1 MANRTVYNASLVM
14 TADVKQAKSALE
26 QLSNTLKNLV
36 SSNIKGMSIGD
47 TLTNDLLKAQQSA
60 IQLQNILSKS
70 TNINTGKLDL
80 TKFSDSLKKAKL
92 DLNDL
97 YKSLSSFGVQGEKAF
112 LSLTNQLMSAEI
124 PLKRTSKLFDDLWIT
139 MKNTM
144 KWQLT
149 SSVMHSF
156 VGTMKSA
163 VGYAQDLNKSLNNI
177 RIVTGYNVDQMAKF
191 AKQANEAAKTLKTT
205 TTSYTDASLIYYQ
218 QGLDTKAVKER
229 TDATIKMANVTS
241 ESAKAVSDY
250 MTAIWNNFDDGSKSL
265 EYYADVMTALGAAT
279 ASSTDEIAA
288 GLEKFA
294 AVSETV
300 GLSYEYATAALATVT
315 AETRQSADVVGN
327 AFKTLFSRIQGLNL
341 GETLD
346 DGTTLNKYSSALA
359 KVGVDIKETNGQIK
373 DMDVILDELGSK
385 WQTLSNDTQMALAQT
400 VAGVRQY
407 NQLISLMNSWDK
419 FKINLDIAKDS
430 RGTLNKQQEI
440 YAESWEAASKK
451 VKTSLE
457 GIYDSV
463 INDKAIIKITNGF
476 ANFLNLIEN
485 VSDSL
490 GGMRGILFGLG
501 AVVTKVFS
509 KQMTESLNNMFY
521 SFGTATGYHQMV
533 GQQMRAKAIIAA
545 ENSIKD
551 TVNEEADHRRLQVN
565 LDNLKFQ
572 DQLLKVKQNIT
583 QEDFEALNG
592 LTKINEVYGEILAKA
607 IEIKQNSLM
616 EQGANLNQLYNIV
629 RNNGGNQQSYINAKD
644 NLQKQID
651 AYNLFEYKNFDAS
664 VYANNSRGL
673 IDVAKSLGINSKLFQ
688 QLEGAIQTAEQ
699 QNGSAEF
706 VKEVQNLYEKL
717 YQRIISKLTA
727 DFLKAANVDAK
738 KHPEIF
744 KKTKESVG
752 QHVENYG
759 RVKES
764 NDNVKVAE
772 ENYKIVKEA
781 TEKAIQSSQRAAQT
795 LGATVTGALNGITSL
810 GYAINSLSSIKDV
823 FNDDTLSNWEKMVRI
838 TTSLSF
844 GLSGLINGFKGLSQ
858 IGNIGKS
865 IGTAIQSYGE
875 ALLAQEK
882 FEEAKASA
890 VAAAATQA
898 ENAEGKEDIVVTT
911 GQIAAEKG
919 LEEQKEETAKSS
931 LKEAGAQKVENAEG
945 KEDIVVTTG
954 QTVAEKGLTEAQK
967 KALATILSKIKT
979 LGWYALAIGAV
990 AAIIYVLVKAYNA
1003 DAEAAEKAR
1012 KNLEEATQTAES
1024 AKQAYSDLLTSI
1036 ENYNNAKSAIEDL
1049 TYGTQ
1054 EWKDAIYEANQE
1066 VLALIKN
1073 YPILASYLDRD
1084 NKNGLLAIK
1093 PEGLDIVEQ
1102 QAFQQKANA
1111 QNAQLLSEIIAN
1123 NATNKSN
1130 ITDAYRNNEN
1140 YRTFKYE
1147 ATTYNSNLDA
1157 LNGGIKKETS
1167 GILLKDDYRKLVDLI
1182 IEDKNYLQKNSTE
1195 QIIDDLGLTVEKYY
1209 GKADSNTL
1217 QGKAINDF
1225 GEEWLT
1231 AFVDSIKNTPELF
1244 SELTDSVRSTIEANK
1259 IYAEQIIQNSFGEN
1273 ETYKNSLNKDA
1284 LDTILSGNIDTEII
1298 KNKANNLKNSI
1309 EDGKAD
1315 SYYQEEYA
1323 KAMGYQHIKDK
1334 NNGKGVYLVNGEEKE
1349 ISDEVIYQWYV
1360 LNDIIKQTT
1369 ESLPALESTL
1379 EGLRQKAL
1387 EGDADSQAAYSMVK
1401 TGSATAGVSIGQ
1413 LETLQDNDKNIADF
1427 EKIYGEKNFEVIWT
1441 SMGFKNAQAYVDA
1454 FNNEVNNIEI
1464 PVFDEEYKEN
1474 FDKLSLDAAKKI
1486 QETMEQLELGPAG
1499 EQAGQSFLDAFNKLF
1514 KSGLSQE
1521 AIEALAQID
1530 WSKEGSL
1537 EEGKQILEDL
1547 GYNAENFSG
1556 YLEELAAQ
1564 AYQLDFSVFEDLRK
1578 DLESIAGIISGL
1590 DLGSILS
1597 EEDYQLLSKY
1607 VDELENYFMLTSQG
1621 RKFIGT
1627 DEDADM
1633 IGEEAYKAGLEKLQ
1647 QQQNAQSEVSDYGH
1661 DVNGTR
1667 VDANWSRYGTNGDW
1681 KDANLDRERTLQNIL
1696 NNESKETL
1704 EAIGVGY
1711 GDWAGKNLNE
1721 LQLSSEQIG
1730 KFFDSLTAMTSNPI
1744 DESTIHEYNQTVLG
1758 DSKNINEFDDNLNM
1772 VGIENTGLTPEQL
1785 ENQRQYFQNLA
1796 NEQAKAAQSYQ
1807 ELNQLMLDG
1816 EINQEAYQKGLVE
1829 QAKQY
1834 PELTDE
1840 IKEYNKIISDSSA
1853 SSKEQEEAWGK
1864 LNNAFKHAKIADVA
1878 KDMKEAKKTMDDLT
1892 ESMGDNAEQTDE
1904 YKESANKMANALNE
1918 AFGTESIDPTFVKEN
1933 WEDISNFLETGST
1946 KLYDK
1951 LAIKAA
1957 MIGTDIGDSLIADGT
1972 IDEKVN
1978 NIINNISALE
1988 GESFTISGSA
1998 DMSNLLGGLDLAQT
2012 SAADLAQLLTNLAAS
2027 GIIIQTEGL
2036 QKLIDTLKAA
2046 QGDLSAAE
2054 ALEGQEEVTIQ
2065 IGATSASKVPNGFS
2079 EDLQNGGY
2087 SGGGSG
2093 GGSGKST
2100 GDSLQDTIQK
2110 RRDRRREL
2118 LGLKQEGLNPEDA
2131 SKYYQEEI
2139 DLIEEENEL
2148 LEEQIDMYKEQL
2160 PEAVE
2165 EFNDLVR
2172 SKGFGQFQL
2181 VLNDDGTVANL
2192 DAVLADLQSRWD
2204 YAELMED
2211 TDLQN
2216 NLDEIYNALMGPLGI
2231 QENIDENVALI
2242 AKNKKEQAELAL
2254 EDIVNRI
2261 DWRIKQIDY
2270 QIEKLNYYQEK
2281 LLIQAHGNKQTIEAM
2296 LEGFQYQEQEML
2308 QLFEKGATLRQGI
2321 DELIAA
2327 KAQYPDYAQ
2336 MFDEQILEYQS
2347 DLIDVNMDI
2356 LELRAEMEEL
2366 IQNVL
2371 EAALDEMD
2379 IQNERIDRYVSMLD
2393 RFQNIID
2400 LSGRSI
2406 LDQSLKVELGVA
2418 KLDTL
2423 INKMSI
2429 SKQTMEGLAEATKL
2443 AQEALAKRTADDDET
2458 SVSFW
2463 ENQVEM
2469 LEIELEKAQDDFLTN
2484 WEEVLEAAADIF
2496 DMRVEL
2502 TVQTLEQA
2510 LSPFSSL
2517 SVLEDRYN
2525 KEKDLQEKYLDDATK
2540 LYELNKLN
2548 RQVNQSITDEND
2560 LLAKS
2565 KLRDIQEEIL
2575 AYQKAGVQ
2583 MSQYD
2588 LDILQKKYDLRLA
2601 EIALMEAQNSK
2612 TSMRLI
2618 RDAAGN
2624 WTYAYDADQTA
2635 IDEAL
2640 QSVEDATYELQK
2652 ASTDYID
2659 EMTEEMI
2666 SIKQEFVEAIG
2677 DLDRNSTDY
2686 TEQLLYLQQHYMKE
2700 YNAVLGE
2707 FQKGVENAGLTIHD
2721 TWYGATLDLYNF
2733 EDAQKHF
2740 SDASDLAIS
2749 ELMVNY
2755 KDWQKVVEQA
2765 MGVAGTSWESFGD
2778 DTGATLDSLEE
2789 HIQALCDE
2797 ISKLVDVL
2805 MEYVAMSIG
2814 MVEEWQSK
2822 YSKQVDAELAKNEAY
2837 MEMPGHGGNAG
2848 SSGSKGIDV
2857 SDISDFSSAMTYYIA
2872 MNGAKGFNDP
2882 YYQALKDARDK
2893 KIKEEG
2899 LEAVSTDR
2907 IDALLKNAASNGAA
2921 TSSDY
2926 LGTDI
2931 LVINPNTGNTYS
2943 SYTEDTVSAA
2953 ENEKYTGKAEIVIN
2967 FQLGD
2972 LGKYTGQGGRGAGIS
2987 IATGYK
2993 SQPYIPVSIGNKT
3006 QSYSLTSN
3014 GKSTTTTSATSSGGP
3029 GSWDDPRSG
3038 WCSAWISD
3046 LMHYS
3051 GVADYVGGDA
3061 KVAVTNHNPSRW
3073 DYGDIADGTIVG
3085 SYGGK
3090 YGHIGIV
3097 SGGLI
3102 YSTSNTGNTL
3112 DAMTP
3117 EEYERVYGA
3126 LYTTSEVSTEA
3137 AKNAE
3142 YVYKRENGIP
3152 TVDIPEQTVVE
3163 SQNIKT
3169 PAVRYNRFNMIPML
3183 YDTGGYTGMWG
3194 PQGKWALLHE
3204 KELVLN
3210 KADTSNILDAV
3221 KISRGVDDKIS
3232 DMIAFTNNSLRDLL
3246 SYVKLPIFETQPIE
3260 QTVQIQAEFPGVTDQ
3275 YEIQEALSNLSNDA
3289 SQYLNIQRNFW

>member
-149 SSVMHSF
+149 SSVMHGF
-156 VGTMKSA
+156 MGTMKSA

-177 RIVTGYNVDQMAKF
+177 RIVTGYNADQMAKF
-191 AKQANEAAKTLKTT
+191 AKQANEAAKMLKTT

-218 QGLDTKAVKER
+218 QGLDSKAVKER
-229 TDATIKMANVTS
+229 TDATIKMANVTG

-341 GETLD
+341 GETQD

-359 KVGVDIKETNGQIK
+359 KVGVDIKDVNGQIK
-373 DMDVILDELGSK
+373 QMDTILDELGAK
-385 WQTLSNDTQMALAQT
+385 WGMLSNDTQMALAQA

-407 NQLISLMNSWDK
+407 NQLISLMNNWDT
-419 FKINLDIAKDS
+419 FKINLGVAKDS
-430 RGTLNKQQEI
+430 RGTLNKQQKI

-476 ANFLNLIEN
+476 ADFLNLIEN

-490 GGMRGILFGLG
+490 GGMRGILLGLG

-533 GQQMRAKAIIAA
+533 GQQMRAKAITAA
-545 ENSIKD
+545 ENSLKD
-551 TVNEEADHRRLQVN
+551 TINEEADHRRLQVN

-592 LTKINEVYGEILAKA
+592 LTKINEIYGEILAKA

-651 AYNLFEYKNFDAS
+651 TYNLFEYKNFDSS

-738 KHPEIF
+738 KKIQVF

-759 RVKES
+759 SVKES
-764 NDNVKVAE
+764 NDNVKAAE

-810 GYAINSLSSIKDV
+810 GYAISSLSSIKDV
-823 FNDDTLSNWEKMVRI
+823 FNDDTLSDWEKMVRI

-844 GLSGLINGFKGLSQ
+844 GLSGLINSFRGLSQ

-882 FEEAKASA
+882 FEEAKAS
-890 VAAAATQA
+890 VMVAAATQA
-898 ENAEGKEDIVVTT
+898 ENAEGKEDIAITAGQTVV
-911 GQIAAEKG
+911 EKG
-919 LEEQKEETAKSS
+919 LEEQKEETAKAS
-931 LKEAGAQKVENAEG
+931 LGEAGAQEVENAEG
-945 KEDIVVTTG
+945 KKDIAITTG
-954 QTVAEKGLTEAQK
+954 QAVAEKGLTEAQK
-967 KALATILSKIKT
+967 KALMTILSKIKN
-979 LGWYALAIGAV
+979 LGLYALAIGAV
-990 AAIIYVLVKAYNA
+990 AAVIYTLVKAYNA
-1003 DAEAAEKAR
+1003 DAEAAEKSR
-1012 KNLEEATQTAES
+1012 KNLEEATQAAES
-1024 AKQAYSDLLTSI
+1024 AKQAYNDLLTSI
-1036 ENYNNAKSAIEDL
+1036 ENYNNAKNAIEDL

-1073 YPILASYLDRD
+1073 YPILASYLNRD
-1084 NKNGLLAIK
+1084 DKTGLLTIN
-1093 PEGLDIVEQ
+1093 PEGLNIVEQ
-1102 QAFQQKANA
+1102 QAFRQKVNA
-1111 QNAQLLSEIIAN
+1111 QNAQLVSEMIAN
-1123 NATNKSN
+1123 TDINKSD
-1130 ITDAYRNNEN
+1130 ITDAYRNNQN

-1147 ATTYNSNLDA
+1147 ATTYNSNADA

-1167 GILLKDDYRKLVDLI
+1167 GILLEDDYKKLVDLI
-1182 IEDKNYLQKNSTE
+1182 IEDKNYLQKNSAE
-1195 QIIDDLGLTVEKYY
+1195 KIINDLGLTVEKYY

-1217 QGKAINDF
+1217 SGKAINDF
-1225 GEEWLT
+1225 GEEWLI
-1231 AFVDSIKNTPELF
+1231 AFVNSIKNTPELF

-1273 ETYKNSLNKDA
+1273 KTYKNSLNKDA
-1284 LDTILSGNIDTEII
+1284 LDTILSGNINAEII
-1298 KNKANNLKNSI
+1298 KSKADNLKNAI
-1309 EDGKAD
+1309 DGKTD
-1315 SYYQEEYA
+1315 SDYQEEYA
-1323 KAMGYQHIKDK
+1323 RAMGYQHIKDK
-1334 NNGKGVYLVNGEEKE
+1334 NNGKGVYLINGKEEE

-1360 LNDIIKQTT
+1360 LNDIVKQTT

-1387 EGDADSQAAYSMVK
+1387 EGDANSQAAYSMIK

-1413 LETLQDNDKNIADF
+1413 LETLKNNEKTITDF
-1427 EKIYGEKNFEVIWT
+1427 EAIYGENFEAIWT
-1441 SMGFKNAQAYVDA
+1441 SMGFENAQAYVDA
-1454 FNNEVNNIEI
+1454 FNEEVKNVEI
-1464 PVFDEEYKEN
+1464 PVFGGEYKEN
-1474 FDKLSLDAAKKI
+1474 FNKLSLDAAKKI
-1486 QETMEQLELGPAG
+1486 QETMEQLEFGPAG
-1499 EQAGQSFLDAFNKLF
+1499 EQAGEDFLKAFNALF
-1514 KSGLSQE
+1514 ESGLSQE
-1521 AIEALAQID
+1521 AIEALAQVD

-1556 YLEELAAQ
+1556 VLKGLAAQ
-1564 AYQLDFSVFEDLRK
+1564 AYQLDFSVFEDLK
-1578 DLESIAGIISGL
+1578 EDLESIAGIISGL

-1627 DEDADM
+1627 DEDANM
-1633 IGEEAYKAGLEKLQ
+1633 IGEKAYKAGLEKLQ
-1647 QQQNAQSEVSDYGH
+1647 QQQNAQEEMSGYGH
-1661 DVNGTR
+1661 DVNGVR

-1681 KDANLDRERTLQNIL
+1681 EDANLDRKGTLQNIL

-1711 GDWAGKNLNE
+1711 GDWAGKDLEKLNLDE
-1721 LQLSSEQIG
+1721 EQIG
-1730 KFFDSLTAMTSNPI
+1730 KFFDALTTMTSNLI
-1744 DESTIHEYNQTVLG
+1744 DESTIHDYNQTTLG
-1758 DSKNINEFDDNLNM
+1758 DSKNINEFEDNLNM
-1772 VGIENTGLTPEQL
+1772 IGVENTGLTLEQI
-1785 ENQRQYFQNLA
+1785 EGQRQYFQDLA

-1834 PELTDE
+1834 PAL
-1840 IKEYNKIISDSSA
+1840 
-1853 SSKEQEEAWGK
+1853 SKEVKAYEEALVDANGDTSKCTEKWNE
-1864 LNNAFKHAKIADVA
+1864 LNRAFKSNQIGKAA
-1878 KDMKEAKKTMDDLT
+1878 KDLKESKKTMEDL
-1892 ESMGDNAEQTDE
+1892 SAVLDE
-1904 YKESANKMANALNE
+1904 GAKVNEDYIAASQNMADSLSE
-1918 AFGTESIDPTFVKEN
+1918 IFGVKVDPTFVQDN
-1933 WEDISNFLETGST
+1933 IDDIFEYIETGSGDI
-1946 KLYDK
+1946 LQR
-1951 LAIKAA
+1951 LNQKAA
-1957 MIGTDIGDSLIADGT
+1957 AVSVEGVDFSALTDGVDGFIEHINSADG
-1972 IDEKVN
+1972 
-1978 NIINNISALE
+1978 L
-1988 GESFTISGSA
+1988 SFTLSGDA
-1998 DMSNLLGGLDLAQT
+1998 DMMNIKTELGEVQVQANELGNFINSLANSGVEFNLENMEAFKELLAAIQSKDITAIETAINKLNNKPMTFKSDDNAYPADT
-2012 SAADLAQLLTNLAAS
+2012 SA
-2027 GIIIQTEGL
+2027 E
-2036 QKLIDTLKAA
+2036 
-2046 QGDLSAAE
+2046 
-2054 ALEGQEEVTIQ
+2054 LE
-2065 IGATSASKVPNGFS
+2065 S
-2079 EDLQNGGY
+2079 GGY
-2087 SGGGSG
+2087 SGGGG

-2100 GDSLQDTIQK
+2100 GDSLQDTIDK
-2110 RRDRRREL
+2110 RKQRRREL

-2148 LEEQIDMYKEQL
+2148 LEEQIGMYKEQL

-2165 EFNDLVR
+2165 DFNSLVR
-2172 SKGFGQFQL
+2172 SKGFGEFQL
-2181 VLNDDGTVANL
+2181 VLNDDGTIANL
-2192 DAVLADLQSRWD
+2192 DAVLADLQQRWD
-2204 YAELMED
+2204 YAELMND

-2242 AKNKKEQAELAL
+2242 AKNEKEQAQLAL

-2371 EAALDEMD
+2371 ELALDEMD

-2443 AQEALAKRTADDDET
+2443 AQEALAKRTADSDET

-2560 LLAKS
+2560 LLAKF

-2749 ELMVNY
+2749 ELMINY

-2822 YSKQVDAELAKNEAY
+2822 YSKQVDAELARNEAY

-2848 SSGSKGIDV
+2848 SGSGSGKVGFV
-2857 SDISDFSSAMTYYIA
+2857 SSGDISADMTAYIA
-2872 MNGAKGFNDP
+2872 LYGQAGLDDKEFLAMIEERNKKISESEQLQKDLASGKIISTDSIINVLTDTTKSE
-2882 YYQALKDARDK
+2882 QAL
-2893 KIKEEG
+2893 G
-2899 LEAVSTDR
+2899 
-2907 IDALLKNAASNGAA
+2907 
-2921 TSSDY
+2921 SD
-2926 LGTDI
+2926 
-2931 LVINPNTGNTYS
+2931 VINVGGIYYNETNYIASQNGSYTQQAIDKPLYDFIQGELNQQGAGSLGGLSRWIPSPSYDYS
-2943 SYTEDTVSAA
+2943 SFYKKNNDVY
-2953 ENEKYTGKAEIVIN
+2953 NEVYN
-2967 FQLGD
+2967 
-2972 LGKYTGQGGRGAGIS
+2972 
-2987 IATGYK
+2987 
-2993 SQPYIPVSIGNKT
+2993 
-3006 QSYSLTSN
+3006 
-3014 GKSTTTTSATSSGGP
+3014 
-3029 GSWDDPRSG
+3029 PRSG
-3038 WCSAWISD
+3038 WCSKWVGDVLEYNGDSFIRGNAWDAVKWNGGTSYKGQYIS
-3046 LMHYS
+3046 
-3051 GVADYVGGDA
+3051 
-3061 KVAVTNHNPSRW
+3061 N
-3073 DYGDIADGTIVG
+3073 GTVVG
-3085 SYGGK
+3085 SEAGE
-3090 YGHIGIV
+3090 YGHIGIYQDGYIYATSY
-3097 SGGLI
+3097 SGNSLDRYTIDEWKKKYGNL
-3102 YSTSNTGNTL
+3102 YVTNAGSAQSGQTALSVFNREGGNT
-3112 DAMTP
+3112 
-3117 EEYERVYGA
+3117 YG
-3126 LYTTSEVSTEA
+3126 
-3137 AKNAE
+3137 
-3142 YVYKRENGIP
+3142 GIP
-3152 TVDIPEQTVVE
+3152 LSRFLE
-3163 SQNIKT
+3163 SGLDNNILKQNNPLMNFIT
-3169 PAVRYNRFNMIPML
+3169 G
-3183 YDTGGYTGMWG
+3183 YDTGGYTGTWG
-3194 PQGKWALLHE
+3194 PYGRLALLHE

-3246 SYVKLPIFETQPIE
+3246 SYIKLPIFETQPIE
-3260 QTVQIQAEFPGVTDQ
+3260 QKVEIQAEFPGITDR
-3275 YEIQEALSNLSNDA
+3275 YELQEALSNLSNDA